1 MPVTRPKDCKQRT
14 QVARKGYLSTVAPQR
29 ATGFRPLRGRGEEHL
44 QSAAVCLSK
53 TAQCARAI
61 QPGQPRQGLHLKAR
75 GLPQVPLSAWDL
87 HGPGICSVSCRQYS
101 GRLEILW
108 LPPKPGGV
116 TYSTQSLNQ
125 KCGFLNCHSLS
136 LTALPCLTCHPN
148 WDLFYLFFSS
158 VCLHLHSQSPSPG
171 PIISYREDSVSTSS
185 SPCSTLPTSVHSSH
199 CHWRAHCKA
208 ILSPYHSPASNL
220 PDSSLPL
227 KENLKSL
234 LQHKVLILPICVR
247 GPQDHPWVW

>member
-1 MPVTRPKDCKQRT
+1 M
-14 QVARKGYLSTVAPQR
+14 ARKGYLSTVAPQH

-61 QPGQPRQGLHLKAR
+61 RPGQPRQSLHLKAR

-108 LPPKPGGV
+108 PPPKPGGV
-116 TYSTQSLNQ
+116 TYSTQSLDQ

-136 LTALPCLTCHPN
+136 FTLSQVLPVIQFGIYSTCFTV
-148 WDLFYLFFSS
+148 L
-158 VCLHLHSQSPSPG
+158 
-171 PIISYREDSVSTSS
+171 SVSISTA
-185 SPCSTLPTSVHSSH
+185 SPLVQALSFLTG
-199 CHWRAHCKA
+199 R
-208 ILSPYHSPASNL
+208 IL
-220 PDSSLPL
+220 
-227 KENLKSL
+227 
-234 LQHKVLILPICVR
+234 
-247 GPQDHPWVW
+247 